1 MGLHILHRSLY
12 ISSFFLMPS
21 GQFRDH
27 MTQGMEYGAHGKHRI
42 EFYEAVVTKAKVWN
56 NSCVIQAPSSCNVKV
71 S

>member
-1 MGLHILHRSLY
+1 
-12 ISSFFLMPS
+12 MPS